1 MAASPSAASAAA
13 APGGEKA
20 PTGGE
25 GGGTTATAGPPSASR
40 SASSV
45 DPGVLLRG
53 LGESRRSLVSELAL
67 GLGQGHLFESFGD
80 EAEESREARIR
91 ALLEQ
96 LAEINESY
104 GGGLGQY
111 LENARRLLRQSRLG
125 ANPLDGWVPS
135 VPASGRA
142 LELGT
147 PAYRAAEDAGRP
159 LLGSVGF
166 VLVAGGLGE
175 RLGYPGIKVS
185 EKKAGGIERETETRP
200 SISPWPRRGA
210 FSRARKLV
218 LLLLTTTPFSALSCL
233 SFGLCLGFWLLLLRL
248 S

>member
-1 MAASPSAASAAA
+1 MASTSAAA
-13 APGGEKA
+13 AAAPDDKA
-20 PTGGE
+20 PA
-25 GGGTTATAGPPSASR
+25 GGGAADPPASSPPPPEPSA
-40 SASSV
+40 
-45 DPGVLLRG
+45 DPGILRG
-53 LGESRRSLVSELAL
+53 LCESQRSLVSELAL

-96 LAEINESY
+96 LAEIDGSY

-125 ANPLDGWVPS
+125 ANPLEGWVPS
-135 VPASGRA
+135 VPLAGQT

-200 SISPWPRRGA
+200 SISPWPRRLGA
-210 FSRARKLV
+210 APSRGRASLSCSFSRRR
-218 LLLLTTTPFSALSCL
+218 PFRALSCL
-233 SFGLCLGFWLLLLRL
+233 SFGFCLGFWLLLLLL